1 MSRMGAI
8 ELERYNGFRALVL
21 GASGF
26 IGRWV
31 TKGLEDLRA
40 TVLPVVRDAR
50 STAGIFRDYGIESEP
65 IELDLID
72 ADRVAMTLSEL
83 KPAIVF
89 NLAGYGI
96 DRAERDEQTASQIN
110 DRLIE
115 TICRSITGDHDK
127 SWPGRR
133 LVHVG
138 SALEYG
144 SAGGNLD
151 ESTRPEPT
159 TLYGRT
165 KLAGTERLRK
175 ICRDSGM
182 QGLTARLFTIY
193 GPGEHPGRLLPALIE
208 TARTGRPLEL
218 TDGRQ
223 LRDFTY
229 VEDAAEGLLRLGLS
243 AGSPGEVV
251 NLATGKLTPVLEFIE
266 TTAHLLEIP
275 RNLLLTGA
283 LPIRHEEMSHDAP
296 TLELLERLIDW
307 APQTNIYDGIRR
319 TVKFSALPGSAQ

>member
-1 MSRMGAI
+1 MNRMGTI
-8 ELERYNGFRALVL
+8 EPGRYSGARALVL

-50 STAGIFRDYGIESEP
+50 STAGMFRDYGIESEP

-72 ADRVAMTLSEL
+72 TARVEKTLSDL
-83 KPAIVF
+83 KPSIVF

-96 DRAERDEQTASQIN
+96 DRSERNEQTAELIN
-110 DRLIE
+110 DRLIG
-115 TICRSITGDHDK
+115 TILQSIADTP
-127 SWPGRR
+127 SWSGRR

-144 SAGGNLD
+144 TAGGNLD

-165 KLAGTERLRK
+165 KLAGTERLMK
-175 ICRDSGM
+175 ICRDTGIPA
-182 QGLTARLFTIY
+182 LTARLFTIY

-208 TARTGRPLEL
+208 TSRTGRPLEL

-251 NLATGKLTPVLEFIE
+251 NLATGRLTPVLEFIE
-266 TTAHLLEIP
+266 TAAQVLGIP
-275 RNLLLTGA
+275 RNILLTGA
-283 LPIRHEEMSHDAP
+283 LPTRHEEMSHDAP
-296 TLELLERLIDW
+296 TLELLEKLIDW
-307 APQTNIYDGIRR
+307 VPHTNIYDGICR
-319 TVKFSALPGSAQ
+319 TMKFSTLHDFAQ